1 MGRERNVT
9 DVSDGTVLNT
19 FHYTRTYLDG
29 GILGRKRGDSGRV
42 WGYGKVNLLLIC
54 REGRTFSANSRYK
67 SAKG

>member
-29 GILGRKRGDSGRV
+29 GILGGREAILAVCGDMV
-42 WGYGKVNLLLIC
+42 K
-54 REGRTFSANSRYK
+54 
-67 SAKG
+67 